1 MWTEQ
6 SLVLIAVAPVCT
18 FVVLIIAMAAIASV
32 APIAAVVLLLPAAV
46 AVVVASMFWSG
57 AIVAAANEVADGRSP
72 TVAGSMRITAQ
83 HLPAIGA
90 WAFFSLTVGVLIR
103 LFGAV
108 LGRFGA
114 LVSYSAE
121 TAWSVAT
128 MLVLPAIVID
138 GASAAEARRMSRG
151 QLGSSWTTR
160 LVGQLGFD
168 VVAAVL
174 VLPAL
179 VFVFVAAVLD
189 NGPLMGIALLTCV
202 AMFIAAA
209 LAASACLSVYRTM
222 LYRYVNG
229 RSLPAAFDVVELGD
243 AMRPSSGPAAGAART
258 SIATGSRP
266 VISS

>member
-1 MWTEQ
+1 
-6 SLVLIAVAPVCT
+6 
-18 FVVLIIAMAAIASV
+18 
-32 APIAAVVLLLPAAV
+32 
-46 AVVVASMFWSG
+46 
-57 AIVAAANEVADGRSP
+57 
-72 TVAGSMRITAQ
+72 
-83 HLPAIGA
+83 
-90 WAFFSLTVGVLIR
+90 
-103 LFGAV
+103 
-108 LGRFGA
+108 

-138 GASAAEARRMSRG
+138 GANAAEARRMSRG

-179 VFVFVAAVLD
+179 VFLFVAALLD
-189 NGPLMGIALLTCV
+189 NGPLMGVALLTCV

-209 LAASACLSVYRTM
+209 LATSACLSVYRTM
-222 LYRYVNG
+222 LYRYANG
-229 RSLPAAFDVVELGD
+229 RSLPAAFDVVELRD
-243 AMRPSSGPAAGAART
+243 AVPPASGPAAGAART